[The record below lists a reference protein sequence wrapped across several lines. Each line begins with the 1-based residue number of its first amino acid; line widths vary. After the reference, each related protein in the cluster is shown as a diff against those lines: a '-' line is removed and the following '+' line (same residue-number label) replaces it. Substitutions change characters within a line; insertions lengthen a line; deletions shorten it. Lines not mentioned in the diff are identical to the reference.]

1 MDNFGTVRIS
11 RESGGHLARL
21 SFDTGTPHNVITSA
35 LLEDFFAAL
44 ERLKADAP
52 RVLVIA
58 GRRENFSRGASLDEI
73 KGLGEGFRT
82 YIEREFELFSAVE
95 NLPFVTIAAMTGITI
110 GNAAEL
116 ALACDFRVATDRA
129 RFSLPEVAIG
139 FVAPAQRISRILG
152 MGAAKEFLLAG
163 RMMAADEALRSGVFT
178 RVYPESEFEAG
189 LTAFAAEFAA
199 KPPIAI
205 RVTKEGIARA
215 YRFAA
220 ADYEAEKEAAWMTF
234 CSEDGKEGFAA
245 LSEKRPPVF
254 KGR

>member
-1 MDNFGTVRIS
+1 
-11 RESGGHLARL
+11 
-21 SFDTGTPHNVITSA
+21 
-35 LLEDFFAAL
+35 
-44 ERLKADAP
+44 
-52 RVLVIA
+52 
-58 GRRENFSRGASLDEI
+58 
-73 KGLGEGFRT
+73 
-82 YIEREFELFSAVE
+82 
-95 NLPFVTIAAMTGITI
+95 
-110 GNAAEL
+110 
-116 ALACDFRVATDRA
+116 
-129 RFSLPEVAIG
+129 VAIG

-152 MGAAKEFLLAG
+152 MGAAKEFLLAA

-189 LTAFAAEFAA
+189 LAAFAAEFAA

-234 CSEDGKEGFAA
+234 CSEDAKEGFAA